1 MEQTKTNFYHYTS
14 ISALYE
20 IIKNKT
26 LLLSGVQSLND
37 MEEASYSVEDFE
49 KDLDTLYESRQYDYI
64 NYLYEKAFLLKKEDF
79 EELAKPA
86 IDPFVFS
93 LSERWDN
100 LAHWDRYADS
110 RRGVCIGIDISKLSK
125 IPFIAMGFVQI
136 SPIIYNEE
144 QRLKY
149 LLQSL
154 KEKVFRS
161 LQIRIVPKIPDD
173 LFYKEMGYT
182 LISDCYRQMKY
193 FVKKDVW
200 QDEGEIRIAYEDT
213 LTKDTFSQIPHLQEV
228 YKDFPFPDMP
238 SIFKQ
243 SGLDVLE
250 FKQINNT
257 IRPCRF
263 LDISSIWNTGFITE
277 VMLGPK
283 CEQSKK
289 DLELFL
295 SSNELKD
302 VKITESRIKIR

>member
-37 MEEASYSVEDFE
+37 MEEVSYSVEDFE
-49 KDLDTLYESRQYDYI
+49 KDLDTLYESRKYDFI
-64 NYLYEKAFLLKKEDF
+64 NYLYEKAFLPKKKDF
-79 EELAKPA
+79 EESAKPE
-86 IDPFVFS
+86 IDPYVFS
-93 LSERWDN
+93 LSEKHDN
-100 LAHWDRYADS
+100 LAHWDRYADA
-110 RRGVCIGIDISKLSK
+110 RKGVCIGIDISKLLQ
-125 IPFIAMGFVQI
+125 IPFIAMSFVQI
-136 SPIIYNEE
+136 SPIIYNEK
-144 QRLKY
+144 QRLVY
-149 LLQSL
+149 LSESL
-154 KEKVFRS
+154 KKKVSDS
-161 LQIRIVPKIPDD
+161 LRVRIVPRIPED
-173 LFYKEMGYT
+173 LFYEDMGYT
-182 LISDCYRQMKY
+182 LISDCYKQMKY
-193 FVKKDVW
+193 LVKKDVW

-213 LTKDTFSQIPHLQEV
+213 LTKDTLSRIPHLQEV
-228 YKDFPFPDMP
+228 YKNFQFPDMN

-243 SGLDVLE
+243 SGLDILE
-250 FKQINNT
+250 FKLINNK